1 MRVTATGGFNNPND
15 LANAINNIIEK
26 LEGEGREVINI
37 KYDISDL
44 SGDIYATEFHYALI
58 LFK

>member
-26 LEGEGREVINI
+26 LEEEGREVINI
-37 KYDISDL
+37 KYAISAL
-44 SGDIYATEFHYALI
+44 SGNIYATESHYALI